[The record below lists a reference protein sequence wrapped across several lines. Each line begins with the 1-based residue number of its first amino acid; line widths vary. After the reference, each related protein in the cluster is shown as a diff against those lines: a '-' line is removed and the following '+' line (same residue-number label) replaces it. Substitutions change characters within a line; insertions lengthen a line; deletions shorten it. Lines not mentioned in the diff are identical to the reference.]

1 MRTKHFIFVIIVLFA
16 GSFLAGCNKSPDKA
30 NNDKEDVRLAAQDLK
45 DEQGQNEIEWQQ
57 FKYEAELKI
66 SANEKRIDDFNEEIQ
81 KTSEK
86 FKSKYAN
93 KVLTLEQKNI
103 ELKKTINSYKYEG
116 KINWVEFKQ
125 KFNNKID
132 SVGNALNDIFPKKD

>member
-1 MRTKHFIFVIIVLFA
+1 MKTKHFIFVIIVLFA
-16 GSFLAGCNKSPDKA
+16 GSFLTGCNKNQENA
-30 NNDKEDVRLAAQDLK
+30 NNDKEDVKLAAQDLK
-45 DEQGQNEIEWQQ
+45 DEQGQYDIEWQQ

-103 ELKKTINSYKYEG
+103 ELKKMINSYMYEG
-116 KINWVEFKQ
+116 KINWQEFKQ
-125 KFNNKID
+125 EFKNNLD
-132 SVGNALNDIFPKKD
+132 SVENALNNIFPKNN